1 MTNRGGFLGTVSA
14 AGVPAS
20 PPGGSAILPIEG
32 SREKSRK
39 ASPSREALDFL
50 PHVGATRREEFE
62 RAGQS
67 RAYGTRYRLEY
78 NHRQPGG
85 ALGCQTP
92 ARKTMQLLGSPWR
105 EVIGVCSLYSA
116 F

>member
-1 MTNRGGFLGTVSA
+1 MTNRRGFPGTVGA

-20 PPGGSAILPIEG
+20 PPDGSAVLPIEG
-32 SREKSRK
+32 SREKLRK
-39 ASPSREALDFL
+39 ASPSREALDLL

-62 RAGQS
+62 RAGEV

-78 NHRQPGG
+78 NHRQPDG

-92 ARKTMQLLGSPWR
+92 ARKTIQLLGSSWR
-105 EVIGVCSLYSA
+105 EVIGVCFLYSVS
-116 F
+116 